1 MSKLKIVVGI
11 CFFFMITEVIGGIMS
26 DSLAILTDAAH
37 MLSDVGGFVISMFSI
52 WIGQKK
58 PTQTS
63 SFGYHR
69 AEVLGALCSIM
80 IIWAMVVWLALEA
93 TDRIIYH
100 NQYEIDAPIMFFT
113 ACISLICNIFSLM
126 ALDHLPCCQKKGGHA
141 HGNFLD
147 SVTSIYKPHG
157 GH

>member
-1 MSKLKIVVGI
+1 MGKLKIVVGI

-58 PTQTS
+58 PSQTN

-69 AEVLGALCSIM
+69 AEVLGALASIM
-80 IIWAMVVWLALEA
+80 IIWAMVIWLALEA
-93 TDRIIYH
+93 TDRILYH
-100 NQYEIDAPIMFFT
+100 NQYEIDA
-113 ACISLICNIFSLM
+113 
-126 ALDHLPCCQKKGGHA
+126 
-141 HGNFLD
+141 
-147 SVTSIYKPHG
+147 
-157 GH
+157 